1 MGLGMFDER
10 NTGYSN
16 NHSNNSCGDA
26 ISNIMAANIGASF
39 SPMEKLNVG
48 LDLWYAKLAED
59 IDADPITAGMQGES
73 ELGTEVDLK
82 ITYELVEG
90 LNLDVVG
97 AYLFAGDAT
106 YKGAN
111 DADPYEIGTQ
121 LSLSF

>member
-1 MGLGMFDER
+1 MLVQSGNPG
-10 NTGYSN
+10 
-16 NHSNNSCGDA
+16 
-26 ISNIMAANIGASF
+26 AAEESGKKFLKDNG
-39 SPMEKLNVG
+39 EE
-48 LDLWYAKLAED
+48 ED
-59 IDADPITAGMQGES
+59 

-106 YKGAN
+106 GE
-111 DADPYEIGTQ
+111 DDPIEVGSR